1 MSEQSPYGAPN
12 PGWSGPPPP
21 AAPKKRRKWPWIL
34 LVAVLLLVGGCVGAI
49 ALVANEV
56 SDESDRTVRVR
67 YEVTGT
73 AENVSI
79 AYSTWRDGD
88 MSTSQVT
95 SERLPWTKEVS
106 TTGFVKGGTLAVTLG
121 EAGGKVACSV
131 TVDGGEPRR
140 ATASGAFA
148 TATCSGF

>member
-1 MSEQSPYGAPN
+1 M
-12 PGWSGPPPP
+12 
-21 AAPKKRRKWPWIL
+21 
-34 LVAVLLLVGGCVGAI
+34 VVLLLIGGCAAVVVLI
-49 ALVANEV
+49 ANEV

-73 AENVSI
+73 AESVSI

-95 SERLPWTKEVS
+95 AQNLPWTKEI
-106 TTGFVKGGTLAVTLG
+106 TTNGFLKGGTLNVSLG
-121 EAGGKVACSV
+121 ESGGRVACSV
-131 TVDGGEPRR
+131 TVDDGPPRE